1 MSRLHCFKSV
11 QQDPSEVLSGYAK
24 LLDAVGVNI
33 KRLIVPTKRFGYVHE
48 VVPQESQTS
57 DIHCG
62 YK

>member
-1 MSRLHCFKSV
+1 
-11 QQDPSEVLSGYAK
+11 VLSGCAK
-24 LLDAVGVNI
+24 LLDAVGVNV